1 MPCPFD
7 AKPRWERRKDAR
19 PQELLEAAIDLFVER
34 GYAATRLEDVARRAG
49 VSKGTLY
56 LYYTNKEDLFK
67 AVVRSSIVPAIG
79 EAELSV
85 AEFDGHSAD
94 LLRHLIH
101 SWWQRVGATKASGIV
116 KLVTAEA
123 DNFPELAMFY
133 QEEVI
138 NRGTRAMTG
147 MLERAVARG
156 EFRPIDVKLMTQ
168 VLMAPMLMLITWKHS
183 VGPCPRAELEPLA
196 FLDTFLDM
204 TLHGLLPADRQAAST
219 AGPGAG

>member
-1 MPCPFD
+1 MPCQFE

-56 LYYTNKEDLFK
+56 LYYENKEELFK
-67 AVVRSSIVPAIG
+67 AVVRSNIVPAIG
-79 EAELSV
+79 EAEASV
-85 AEFDGHSAD
+85 AEFEGHSAD

-101 SWWQRVGATKASGIV
+101 SWWQRLGATKASGII
-116 KLVTAEA
+116 KLIMAES
-123 DNFPELAMFY
+123 DNFPELACFY

-138 NRGTRAMTG
+138 NRGTAATSR
-147 MLERAVARG
+147 MLERAVERG
-156 EFRPIDVKLMTQ
+156 EFRPMDITLMTQ
-168 VLMAPMLMLITWKHS
+168 VLVAPMLMLITWKHS

-204 TLHGLLPADRQAAST
+204 ALNGLLPPAAKP
-219 AGPGAG
+219 AA

>member
-1 MPCPFD
+1 MPCLTD
-7 AKPRWERRKDAR
+7 TKPRWERRKDAR

-56 LYYTNKEDLFK
+56 LYFENKEELFK
-67 AVVRSSIVPAIG
+67 AVVRSNIVPAIG
-79 EAELSV
+79 AAEASV

-116 KLVTAEA
+116 KLVMAEA
-123 DNFPELAMFY
+123 DNFPELACFY

-138 NRGTRAMTG
+138 NRGTRAMAG
-147 MLERAVARG
+147 MLERGIARG
-156 EFRPIDVKLMTQ
+156 EFRAIDVNQMTQ

-183 VGPCPRAELEPLA
+183 VGPCPRSELEPQA
-196 FLDTFLDM
+196 FLDTFLGM
-204 TLHGLLPADRQAAST
+204 ALHGLLANP
-219 AGPGAG
+219 

>member
-7 AKPRWERRKDAR
+7 TKPRWERRKEAR

-56 LYYTNKEDLFK
+56 LYYENKEELFK

-79 EAELSV
+79 EAEVSV
-85 AEFDGHSAD
+85 AEFDGSSAD

-101 SWWQRVGATKASGIV
+101 NWWQRVGATKASGIV

-123 DNFPELAMFY
+123 DNFPELAKFY
-133 QEEVI
+133 QDEVI
-138 NRGTRAMTG
+138 NRGTRMISS
-147 MLERAVARG
+147 MLERGIARG
-156 EFRPIDVKLMTQ
+156 EFRAINVTQTTQ
-168 VLMAPMLMLITWKHS
+168 VLMAPMLMLVTWKHS
-183 VGPCPRAELEPLA
+183 VGPCERGDLEPLA
-196 FLDTFLDM
+196 FLDSFLDM
-204 TLHGLLPADRQAAST
+204 ALHGLLPPAAP
-219 AGPGAG
+219 AAA